1 MRRMA
6 ELKILNF
13 ENIKI
18 PEFRVSS
25 IHTEEERALIAS
37 TVKQIG
43 LVQDMVVRPLP
54 DGNFE
59 LISGKARLEE
69 LHKVGLTEY
78 TFKVLEANDK
88 MALIMNIIENVARG
102 SYDYVSVS
110 KAINQLL
117 KTGSTLAE
125 LEKIFPWKKRWISF
139 LAGLQDLP
147 VDVVQGLQ
155 EKKITP
161 THVQVALNL
170 PTPSEVHSG
179 LRTAITHDWDTS
191 TFKIFVENRARQL
204 AHAKETAAA
213 QGVEPEI
220 PPLMPAELIKY
231 KQCLVCG
238 YQKDA
243 AEVNVQLVC
252 GPCVKLTK
260 YITSQLGPP
269 EEAIHT
275 VFAALQAFQGRQ
287 PQKVISQEPSKFPGE
302 V

>member
-1 MRRMA
+1 MA
-6 ELKILNF
+6 ELKILKF
-13 ENIKI
+13 ENVKI
-18 PEFRVSS
+18 PDIRVSS

-43 LVQDMVVRPLP
+43 LVQDMVVRSLP
-54 DGNFE
+54 DGNFG
-59 LISGKARLEE
+59 LISGRARLEE
-69 LHKVGLTEY
+69 LHKAGRTEY
-78 TFKVLEANDK
+78 QFKVLEADDK

-139 LAGLQDLP
+139 LSGLQDLP
-147 VDVVQGLQ
+147 VDVVQGLT
-155 EKKITP
+155 EKTITP
-161 THVQVALNL
+161 THVQLALNL

-179 LRTAITHDWDTS
+179 LRTAITHGWDTG
-191 TFKIFVENRARQL
+191 TFRVFVDNRVRQL
-204 AHAKETAAA
+204 AQAKQKAVDL
-213 QGVEPEI
+213 GVEPEI

-231 KQCLVCG
+231 RQCLVCG

-252 GPCVKLTK
+252 SGCVKLTK

-269 EEAIHT
+269 EEAINT
-275 VFAALQAFQGRQ
+275 IFAALQAYQGRQ
-287 PQKVISQEPSKFPGE
+287 HTQTLDSQAHDRMG
-302 V
+302 VV